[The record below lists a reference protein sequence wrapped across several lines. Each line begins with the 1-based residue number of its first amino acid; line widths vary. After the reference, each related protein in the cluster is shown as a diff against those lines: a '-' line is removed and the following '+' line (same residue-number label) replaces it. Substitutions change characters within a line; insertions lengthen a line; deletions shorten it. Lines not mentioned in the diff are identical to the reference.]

1 MHSANGKDKIW
12 IFDTTLRDGEQALR
26 ASLSHK
32 QKIQLAHAIARLN
45 VDVME
50 VGFPVSSPGDFASV
64 QAIAQSVK
72 GPIICGLSR
81 AVFADIDACGEALKD
96 AERRRIHTFI
106 ATSPLHL
113 QYKLRKTLAEATEQ
127 AVACIQHARRYTDD
141 VEFSC
146 EDAGRTPIDDL
157 CRIVEAAIKAGART
171 INIPDTVGYTIPD
184 EFGQIIRQLMQKV
197 PNIDLARI
205 SVHCHNDLGLA
216 VANSISAIQAGAR
229 QIECTVNGIGERA
242 GNCSLEEVAM
252 IIKTRGDY
260 LPFYTDIK
268 TSEIYRSSHL
278 VSQICHMP
286 IQPNKAIVGENAFA
300 HSSGIHQDGVL
311 KAQNTYEIMSPEQV
325 GIRQN
330 ELNLT
335 SRSGR
340 AVIAHRLSEMGY
352 SKEDY
357 DLDQV
362 YQAFLALADQK
373 GRVFDYDLEALVFFE
388 NLKDDDE
395 RYKLAFLSSSTHTG
409 HVASATVGLTIGE
422 ETFTE
427 AATGNGPVEA
437 AFQAIH
443 RIAKLEDAKMVD
455 YNLQAKGEGENALGQ
470 VDIIIEHQGRRFHGA
485 GLATDIVRSS
495 VLAYVHVLNLIERSK
510 KVDAAKQAARQAR
523 QQHDSTADS
532 TAGSI

>member
-1 MHSANGKDKIW
+1 MSGDNKIW

-26 ASLSHK
+26 ASLSQK

-50 VGFPVSSPGDFASV
+50 VGFPVSSPGDFNSV
-64 QAIAQSVK
+64 QQIAREVK
-72 GPIICGLSR
+72 GPIICGLAR
-81 AVFADIDACGEALKD
+81 AVSGDIEACGQALQH

-113 QYKLRKTLAEATEQ
+113 QYKLRKTLAQASDQ
-127 AVACIQHARRYTDD
+127 AVAAIKLASRYTDD
-141 VEFSC
+141 IEFSC

-157 CRIVEAAIKAGART
+157 CWIVERAIAAGATT
-171 INIPDTVGYTIPD
+171 INIPDTVGYT
-184 EFGQIIRQLMQKV
+184 V
-197 PNIDLARI
+197 PNEFSAIISALKNRVPNMDKARL

-216 VANSISAIQAGAR
+216 VANSVSAIQAGAR

-252 IIKTRGDY
+252 IINTRKDIFMP
-260 LPFYTDIK
+260 LYTDIK
-268 TSEIYRSSHL
+268 TTEIYRSSHL
-278 VSQICHMP
+278 VSQICNMP

-340 AVIAHRLSEMGY
+340 HVIQHRLAELGY
-352 SKEDY
+352 TKDDY
-357 DLDQV
+357 DLDAV
-362 YQAFLALADQK
+362 YQSFVALADEK
-373 GRVFDYDLEALVFFE
+373 GRVFDYDLEALVFFQTLQE
-388 NLKDDDE
+388 QNDYYVLD
-395 RYKLAFLSSSTHTG
+395 FLSSSTNTG
-409 HVASATVGLTIGE
+409 QVASATVGLKCDGVLI
-422 ETFTE
+422 TE

-437 AFQAIH
+437 AFNAIT
-443 RIAKLEDAKMVD
+443 RISKLQIKMVD
-455 YNLQAKGEGENALGQ
+455 FNLQAKGSGESALGQ
-470 VDIIIEHQGRRFHGA
+470 VDITAEHEGRRFHGA

-495 VLAYVHVLNLIERSK
+495 VLAYIHVLNMIQRAQTI
-510 KVDAAKQAARQAR
+510 DAHKHSRNGAEA
-523 QQHDSTADS
+523 TAVG
-532 TAGSI
+532 AI